1 MRYFILDKFNT
12 WHDWRLTLTA
22 KEVSPPNPK
31 TNYITLDGRHGTLDL
46 SEALTGE
53 VVYEDRT
60 VMAKFWTSEG
70 TDTSRVQLMR
80 EIIAALHGRKVQ
92 IVEPDDPD
100 HYFLGRV
107 YIKPDAHDQVHDEFT
122 LEAVC
127 EPWRYDLFEMARRVE
142 VDGNS
147 LDIILRNNGVKTLCP
162 TIEVEGSVTLTY
174 DGATLGLTTGSYKV
188 SDVKLRHGF
197 NTVGV
202 SGTGSV
208 TFIYREATL

>member
-1 MRYFILDKFNT
+1 MRFFILGNFNT

-22 KEVSPPNPK
+22 KEVSPPQPK
-31 TNYITLDGRHGTLDL
+31 TSYIKLDGRHGSLDL
-46 SEALTGE
+46 SEALTGG

-60 VMAKFWTSEG
+60 VQAKFWTSEG
-70 TDTSRVQLMR
+70 TDTGRVQLMR

-92 IVEPDDPD
+92 IIEPDDPD
-100 HYFLGRV
+100 HFFLGRV
-107 YIKPDAHDQVHDEFT
+107 FIKPDAHDQVHDEFT

-127 EPWRYDLFEMARRVE
+127 EPWRYALTETRRRVE
-142 VDGNS
+142 VNS
-147 LDIILRNNGVKTLCP
+147 DSVATIIRNNGVKTLSP
-162 TIEVEGSVTLTY
+162 TVEVEGSVTLEY
-174 DGATLGLTTGSYKV
+174 NGATVDLTAGSYKI
-188 SDVKLRHGF
+188 SDIKLHQGF

>member
-1 MRYFILDKFNT
+1 MRFFILDEFNT

-22 KEVSPPNPK
+22 KEVSPPQPK
-31 TNYITLDGRHGTLDL
+31 TSYINLDGRHGSLDL
-46 SEALTGE
+46 SEALTGG

-60 VMAKFWTSEG
+60 VQAKFWTSEG

-92 IVEPDDPD
+92 IIEPDDPD
-100 HYFLGRV
+100 HFFLGRV
-107 YIKPDAHDQVHDEFT
+107 FIKPDAHDQVHDEFT

-127 EPWRYDLFEMARRVE
+127 EPWRYALTETRRRVE
-142 VDGNS
+142 VNS
-147 LDIILRNNGVKTLCP
+147 DSVDTIIRNNGVKTLCP
-162 TIEVEGSVTLTY
+162 TVEVEGSVTLEY
-174 DGATLGLTTGSYKV
+174 NGATVDLTAGSYKI
-188 SDVKLRHGF
+188 SDIKLHQGF